1 MAIFDPPPTESTPLN
16 RSPNIC
22 YRWLRRWPLWL
33 CQILLQIRPLWNYH
47 STIYIKSLVPDLKHF
62 GANGWNKTNLK
73 KNLFITFFR
82 ELTYR
87 SDPSTDFHAWWLK
100 QRWLAQWCA
109 FWGFVDIAPH
119 FGGEIPPRQKK
130 SILGAW
136 MGVFKP
142 NGQNIECFILSK
154 LLHRFQLN
162 FAPR

>member
-33 CQILLQIRPLWNYH
+33 CQILQQIRPLWNYH
-47 STIYIKSLVPDLKHF
+47 IYIKSLVPDLKHF

-73 KNLFITFFR
+73 KNLFITFFSGTHLQVR
-82 ELTYR
+82 PIDGFSRLMAQTTLTRTIVRILGFCWYC
-87 SDPSTDFHAWWLK
+87 SP
-100 QRWLAQWCA
+100 
-109 FWGFVDIAPH
+109 FWGWN
-119 FGGEIPPRQKK
+119 PPPKKK

-154 LLHRFQLN
+154 LLYRFQLN
-162 FAPR
+162 FAPW

>member
-22 YRWLRRWPLWL
+22 YRWLRQL

-47 STIYIKSLVPDLKHF
+47 STIYIKSLVPDLKDF
-62 GANGWNKTNLK
+62 GANGWNKTNFLNK
-73 KNLFITFFR
+73 FIYNFFR
-82 ELTYR
+82 EIAYR

-100 QRWLAQWCA
+100 QRGLAQWCA

-119 FGGEIPPRQKK
+119 FGGEIPPKK

-142 NGQNIECFILSK
+142 NGQNIESFILSK
-154 LLHRFQLN
+154 SLHRFQLN